1 VEEERMIDYHVVE
14 VWTDGSGTTAGNPGG
29 WAYIATGEFERCES
43 GFVSDSTNNRAEM
56 TALLM
61 GLRALEAP
69 AFVLVHADSA
79 ILMNPWVNNRFP
91 RWIEKDWRGIQN
103 VDLWKALLA
112 AAEPHTL
119 TWSKVKSHSKVALN
133 EECDK
138 LAGIARRAAIACGH
152 TPRVRARASSPFS
165 AAMAGPDSAL
175 CAFLLGAV
183 TFSDA
188 TWRSRAGGAV
198 RAPGEARADFIRR
211 VLKDDECSPP

>member
-1 VEEERMIDYHVVE
+1 MIDYHVVE

-29 WAYIATGEFERCES
+29 WAYITTGEFERCES

-61 GLRALEAP
+61 GLRALKAP

-103 VDLWKALLA
+103 VDLWKALLT

-119 TWSKVKSHSKVALN
+119 TWAKVKSHSKVALN
-133 EECDK
+133 EEVDK
-138 LAGIARRAAIACGH
+138 LAGIARRAAIALRQEDVASGQSPGEVS
-152 TPRVRARASSPFS
+152 TPRPPSPFQV
-165 AAMAGPDSAL
+165 AMAGPDSAL
-175 CAFLLGAV
+175 CAFLLAAV

-188 TWRSRAGGAV
+188 SWSARAGGAT
-198 RAPGEARADFIRR
+198 REPGELRAAFIRR
-211 VLKDDECSPP
+211 VLG